1 LTLIQEENMKKI
13 IFTLILFA
21 FLQSVTLAQ
30 SSDKRAWG
38 YVFGGVGGQSESNAA
53 SLHVGGGGEGLLYKG
68 FGIGGEIGY
77 FAPFERAGDGFG
89 LGSVNVGY
97 HFNPSQKVVPFVTGG
112 YSVAFRTRSSSGGNF
127 GGGVNYWMKD
137 KVGLR
142 FEFRDH
148 IFSSDSPHT
157 YSFRVGLN
165 FR

>member
-1 LTLIQEENMKKI
+1 MKKLM
-13 IFTLILFA
+13 FTLILIVVLPAAAFA
-21 FLQSVTLAQ
+21 Q
-30 SSDKRAWG
+30 RGWG
-38 YVFGGVGGQSESNAA
+38 YVFGGVGGRSETNAV

-68 FGIGGEIGY
+68 FGVGGEIGY

-97 HFNPSQKVVPFVTGG
+97 HFNPSQKVVPFVSGG
-112 YSVAFRTRSSSGGNF
+112 YSVAFRNGSSSGGNV
-127 GGGVNYWMKD
+127 GGGVHFWMKD

-148 IFSSDSPHT
+148 IFSSDSPHF